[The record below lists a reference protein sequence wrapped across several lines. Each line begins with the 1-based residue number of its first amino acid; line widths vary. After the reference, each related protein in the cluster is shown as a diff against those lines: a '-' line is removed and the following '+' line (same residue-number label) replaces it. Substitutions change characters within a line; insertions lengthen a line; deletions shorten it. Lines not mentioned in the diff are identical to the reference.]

1 MDELTMMIVGG
12 IALGPFYAAGV
23 AATWWGLNFGWHML
37 RRVDE
42 STKKTE
48 LTETLTT
55 KNGSQM
61 AVK

>member
-1 MDELTMMIVGG
+1 MDEITM
-12 IALGPFYAAGV
+12 IALGPFYAAAV

-48 LTETLTT
+48 LTETLR
-55 KNGSQM
+55 NGTPV
-61 AVK
+61 AVKQ